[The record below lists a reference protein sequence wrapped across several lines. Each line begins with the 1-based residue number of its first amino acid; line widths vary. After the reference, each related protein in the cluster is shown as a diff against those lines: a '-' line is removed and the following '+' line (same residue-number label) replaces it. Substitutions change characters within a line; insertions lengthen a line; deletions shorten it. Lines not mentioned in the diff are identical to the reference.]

1 MELREWSRITDE
13 LIGERNRHIARI
25 REQLWRY
32 FPAYLDL
39 EEDVGTGWVFDL
51 WELVPTPQKA
61 RRVRKS
67 SVAEVL
73 KRNRIRR
80 FDADQVLAILRQTP
94 VTVQDGAVAAATAHI
109 ETNEC
114 VALGS
119 GSRFARPE

>member
-1 MELREWSRITDE
+1 LASP
-13 LIGERNRHIARI
+13 N
-25 REQLWRY
+25 

-39 EEDVGTGWVFDL
+39 EEDVGTGWVLDL

-73 KRNRIRR
+73 KKNRIRR

-94 VTVQDGAVAAATAHI
+94 VTVQDGAAATAHI